1 MRIST
6 SQIFNQ
12 NLIAMQQQQAKLAET
27 QLQIS
32 TGEKILNPSDDPA
45 GSVQLL
51 NLQREASLSTQYLE
65 NADKAT
71 NKLENEEVTLAS
83 ASDLLQRIRE
93 LAVQGLNDT
102 NSQSDR
108 QAIAAEISELNQQL
122 FALANTRDSNGD
134 YLFSGYASNTQPYN
148 TLLGD
153 YQGDEGQRNLKVGPG
168 VLVPTND
175 SGSAVFESTFI
186 RTEVTSSLGAVS
198 TAQLTITDT
207 ANVPETFPE
216 LTLQYDSGTNE
227 YTVSDPAGNTETF
240 NYVDGEEIDLSEL
253 NTAFPPLKLELSGTP
268 ADGETFT
275 ISKQADPAPQS
286 LFKTV
291 QNFAD
296 ALAADQVGHND
307 SPNNGDF
314 LTNISSALTNI
325 VDIRAEVG
333 GRLNAIEQQQEIN
346 GAVSFNLEKSISEIR
361 DLDYAE
367 AISRLSQQSL
377 SLQAAQQSF
386 VKVQNLSLFNFL

>member
-12 NLIAMQQQQAKLAET
+12 NLIAMQEQQAKLSET

-32 TGEKILNPSDDPA
+32 TGKKILNPSDDPA

-71 NKLENEEVTLAS
+71 NKLENEEATLAS
-83 ASDLLQRIRE
+83 AADILQRIRE

-102 NSQSDR
+102 NTQSDR
-108 QAIAAEISELNQQL
+108 QAIAAEITQLNEQL

-134 YLFSGYASNTQPYN
+134 YLFSGYASNTQPYG

-153 YQGDEGQRNLKVGPG
+153 YQGDGGQRNLKVGPG

-175 SGSAVFESTFI
+175 SGASVFESEFI
-186 RTEVTSSLGAVS
+186 RTVVAPNLDPAS
-198 TAQLTITDT
+198 TASLTINDNT
-207 ANVPETFPE
+207 NVPERFPD
-216 LTLQYDSGTNE
+216 LIISYASGTNE
-227 YTVSDPAGNTETF
+227 YTVTSNGNSASFIYTA
-240 NYVDGEEIDLSEL
+240 GEEIDLSSL
-253 NTAFPPLKLELSGTP
+253 DSSFPPLKVQLSGTP
-268 ADGETFT
+268 VDGDQFT
-275 ISKQADPAPQS
+275 ITKQPDSAPQS

-291 QNFAD
+291 QGFAD
-296 ALAADQVGHND
+296 ALVANEVEAND

-325 VDIRAEVG
+325 IDKRAEVG
-333 GRLNAIEQQQEIN
+333 GRLNAIDQQKEIN
-346 GAVSFNLEKSISEIR
+346 DTVNFNLQKSISEIK

>member
-12 NLIAMQQQQAKLAET
+12 NLIAMQEQQAKLSET

-32 TGEKILNPSDDPA
+32 TGKKILNPSDDPA

-71 NKLENEEVTLAS
+71 NKLENEEATLAS
-83 ASDLLQRIRE
+83 ATDILQRIRE

-102 NSQSDR
+102 NTQSDR
-108 QAIAAEISELNQQL
+108 QAIAAEITQLNEQL

-134 YLFSGYASNTQPYN
+134 YLFSGYASNTQPYG

-175 SGSAVFESTFI
+175 SGASVFETKFI
-186 RTEVTSSLGAVS
+186 RTEVTSTPPGNENKLS
-198 TAQLTITDT
+198 ITDT
-207 ANVPETFPE
+207 TNSPETFSD
-216 LTLQYDSGTNE
+216 LTFTYVGANQFEVSDGTN
-227 YTVSDPAGNTETF
+227 VETF
-240 NYVDGEEIDLSEL
+240 SYVDGKEVDLSQL
-253 NTAFPPLKLELSGTP
+253 NTAFPSLKIELTGTH
-268 ADGETFT
+268 AINDQFT
-275 ISKQADPAPQS
+275 ITKQPDSTPQT
-286 LFKTV
+286 LFRTV
-291 QNFAD
+291 QGFAD
-296 ALAADQVGHND
+296 ALVANEVGAND

-325 VDIRAEVG
+325 IDKRSEVG
-333 GRLNAIEQQQEIN
+333 GRLNAIDQQKEIN
-346 GAVSFNLEKSISEIR
+346 DTVNFNLQKSISEIK

>member
-1 MRIST
+1 MMRIST
-6 SQIFNQ
+6 SQIFDQ
-12 NLIAMQQQQAKLAET
+12 NLIAMQEQQAKLTET

-32 TGEKILNPSDDPA
+32 TGKKILNPSDDPA

-71 NKLENEEVTLAS
+71 NKLENEEAALAS
-83 ASDLLQRIRE
+83 AGDILQRIRE

-102 NSQSDR
+102 NTQSDR
-108 QAIAAEISELNQQL
+108 QAIAAEITQLNEQL

-175 SGSAVFESTFI
+175 TGPAVFEASFI
-186 RTEVTSSLGAVS
+186 STEVASTPLGIENKLS
-198 TAQLTITDT
+198 ITDT
-207 ANVPETFPE
+207 TNVSETFND
-216 LTLQYDSGTNE
+216 LTFS
-227 YTVSDPAGNTETF
+227 YTAGNPVEVTYGGITETF
-240 NYVDGEEIDLSEL
+240 DYVDGEVIDLSQL
-253 NTAFPPLKLELSGTP
+253 NPAFPSIKIELSDL
-268 ADGETFT
+268 ADGDEFT
-275 ISKQADPAPQS
+275 ITKQAAPAPQTV
-286 LFKTV
+286 FKTV
-291 QNFAD
+291 QNFAN
-296 ALAADQVGHND
+296 ALASDAVGPND

-325 VDIRAEVG
+325 IDKRAEVG
-333 GRLNAIEQQQEIN
+333 GRLNAIEQQKEIN
-346 GAVSFNLEKSISEIR
+346 DTVNFNLQKSISEIK

-386 VKVQNLSLFNFL
+386 VKVQNLSLFNFI